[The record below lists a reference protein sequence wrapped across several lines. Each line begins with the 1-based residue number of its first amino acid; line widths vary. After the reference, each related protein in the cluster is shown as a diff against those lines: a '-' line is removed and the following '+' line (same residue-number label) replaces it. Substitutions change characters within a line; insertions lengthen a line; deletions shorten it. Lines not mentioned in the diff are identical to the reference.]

1 MENKTKNKKD
11 TVSYRNKHYIAIAA
25 VICITVAQAFSL
37 EGIWKILIYA
47 GFAFVVGALVGTYE
61 EKDELTNATL
71 LKATEFTFF
80 IVLGT
85 LFISAIVVENFEGIT
100 NTTQLAIDLLYYILF
115 GSVAVRSLIFLILDR
130 TPKSEYDEDEEF
142 EEEVEEVDEVEEAP
156 ALVEEEI
163 PAIEEKEEKP
173 ETIDIEKLKEEL
185 KAQLM
190 EELKEELKNDSKT
203 EEVIEEAVEEV
214 VEETVGEVIEET
226 DEEIVEEIPEEV
238 TETEEE
244 KPKSKAVKNKN
255 ARKS

>member
-37 EGIWKILIYA
+37 EGFWKILVYA

-61 EKDELTNATL
+61 EKDELTNENV

-80 IVLGT
+80 IVLGA

-100 NTTQLAIDLLYYILF
+100 NTTQLAIDLLYYILL
-115 GSVAVRSLIFLILDR
+115 GGVAVRSLIFLILDR
-130 TPKSEYDEDEEF
+130 TPKSEYDEDDEEF
-142 EEEVEEVDEVEEAP
+142 EEEVEEVEEVEEAP

-163 PAIEEKEEKP
+163 PVTEEKEEKP

-190 EELKEELKNDSKT
+190 EELKEELKNDSRD
-203 EEVIEEAVEEV
+203 EEVIEE
-214 VEETVGEVIEET
+214 TVG
-226 DEEIVEEIPEEV
+226 EIPEEV

>member
-25 VICITVAQAFSL
+25 VICITVAQFFSL
-37 EGIWKILIYA
+37 EGIWKILVYA

-61 EKDELTNATL
+61 KKDELTNATL

-80 IVLGT
+80 IVLGA
-85 LFISAIVVENFEGIT
+85 LFISAIVVENFERIT
-100 NTTQLAIDLLYYILF
+100 NTTQLAIDLLYYILL

-130 TPKSEYDEDEEF
+130 MPKSAYDEDEEF
-142 EEEVEEVDEVEEAP
+142 EEVEEVDEVEEAP
-156 ALVEEEI
+156 TLVEEEI
-163 PAIEEKEEKP
+163 PAIEEKEEKQ
-173 ETIDIEKLKEEL
+173 ETIDIEKLREEL
-185 KAQLM
+185 KEQLM
-190 EELKEELKNDSKT
+190 KELKEELKNDSKA
-203 EEVIEEAVEEV
+203 EEVVEETVEEV
-214 VEETVGEVIEET
+214 VEETVGEVS
-226 DEEIVEEIPEEV
+226 EEV